1 MPEVYDIVIIG
12 GGPAGLAAA
21 LYASRARHSTVV
33 LEKATPGGQLC
44 FADRVEDYPGFP
56 EGIGGAALAEAM
68 HQQAMRFDGETVYT
82 EATGIGLDGHLK
94 IVHTA
99 EGDFRARAVIIATG
113 GEPNR
118 LGVPGERELDG
129 RGVSCCGQ
137 CSAVFYEGKP
147 VVVVGG
153 GDAALSDALFLAKYA
168 SKVTLVHRRDQL
180 RAMEIL
186 QEEARANPRIEFI
199 WNTVVEEVLGE
210 EVVTGVRVRNTVTGE
225 ASTLEVEGVFVHVGY
240 HPNTALF
247 QGLLPLQASGHI
259 PTDEWMET
267 LLPGV
272 FVAGDVRAE
281 AARQAITAAGD
292 GATAAI
298 RADHYLSGAE

>member
-21 LYASRARHSTVV
+21 LYASRARRSTLV
-33 LEKATPGGQLC
+33 LEKATPGGQIC

-82 EATGIGLDGHLK
+82 EATGIELNGHMK
-94 IVHTA
+94 IIHTT

-113 GEPNR
+113 GDPNR
-118 LGVPGERELDG
+118 LGVPGELELDG
-129 RGVSCCGQ
+129 KGVSCCGQ
-137 CSAVFYEGKP
+137 CSAVFYEDKP

-153 GDAALSDALFLAKYA
+153 GDAALSDALFLAKFA
-168 SKVTLVHRRDQL
+168 SQVTVVHRRDQL

-186 QEEARANPRIEFI
+186 QEEARANPKIHFL
-199 WNTVVEEVLGE
+199 WNTVVEEIRGGDL
-210 EVVTGVRVRNTVTGE
+210 VTGVRVRNIVTGQ
-225 ASTLEVEGVFVHVGY
+225 ASTLETEGVFIHAGY
-240 HPNTALF
+240 HPNTAIF
-247 QGLLPLQASGHI
+247 RGLLPLQESGHI

-267 LLPGV
+267 SLPGV